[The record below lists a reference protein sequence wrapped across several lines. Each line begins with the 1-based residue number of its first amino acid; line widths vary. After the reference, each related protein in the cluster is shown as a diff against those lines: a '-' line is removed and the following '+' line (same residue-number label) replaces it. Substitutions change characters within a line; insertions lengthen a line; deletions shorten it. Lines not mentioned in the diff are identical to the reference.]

1 MLDGNKVICSTFKYE
16 LLLGMIYLKSTKPSH
31 FGKWK
36 FVLGPV
42 LFNKLKSVSVA
53 QEDNSPLIEF
63 QSDGSQRFTSM
74 KIVNLQMVGDGSEN
88 SYKKWEEIGTWQTHP
103 IEEED
108 MDLDYE
114 NEKKRQGNSFKV
126 NRYK

>member
-1 MLDGNKVICSTFKYE
+1 MLGGNKVIHSTFENE
-16 LLLGMIYLKSTKPSH
+16 LLLYLLGSTMPSH
-31 FGKWK
+31 FDTLK

-42 LFNKLKSVSVA
+42 LFNKLKSVTVA

-114 NEKKRQGNSFKV
+114 NEKKRQENPFKV

>member
-1 MLDGNKVICSTFKYE
+1 M
-16 LLLGMIYLKSTKPSH
+16 
-31 FGKWK
+31 
-36 FVLGPV
+36 

-74 KIVNLQMVGDGSEN
+74 KIVNLQMLGDGSEN

-114 NEKKRQGNSFKV
+114 TEKKRQENTFKV

>member
-1 MLDGNKVICSTFKYE
+1 M
-16 LLLGMIYLKSTKPSH
+16 
-31 FGKWK
+31 
-36 FVLGPV
+36 
-42 LFNKLKSVSVA
+42 KSVSVA

-74 KIVNLQMVGDGSEN
+74 KIVNLLMVGDGSEN
-88 SYKKWEEIGTWQTHP
+88 SYKKWEEIGTWQTHS

-108 MDLDYE
+108 MDLE
-114 NEKKRQGNSFKV
+114 FETETKRQKNPFKV